1 VKTYPHQQLQTDL
14 AHISRFLVAS
24 WGTRRTT
31 SGTCQKCK
39 RKKKTKN
46 PEKEKESPP
55 PLNTNH
61 RAPGPWCTELS
72 RPYPCGGA
80 RVGLYISHQR
90 PGCPHP
96 RIAPARS
103 AFSSPASDLPLAA
116 LTAALL
122 ASSPPSPRARHLAS
136 SLHVARARLYKVR
149 LPPLFR
155 PLRSRLRKGLEFGE
169 PS

>member
-1 VKTYPHQQLQTDL
+1 VKTYPHQQLQTDFGTHL
-14 AHISRFLVAS
+14 SFPRGLV
-24 WGTRRTT
+24 GNTT
-31 SGTCQKCK
+31 YHLRYMPKMQEKK
-39 RKKKTKN
+39 ENKKPRKGKG
-46 PEKEKESPP
+46 ESS
-55 PLNTNH
+55 PLSTNH

-116 LTAALL
+116 LTAALP
-122 ASSPPSPRARHLAS
+122 ASSPPSPRARHLAC
-136 SLHVARARLYKVR
+136 SLHVARA
-149 LPPLFR
+149 PI
-155 PLRSRLRKGLEFGE
+155 
-169 PS
+169 